1 MKIVYRVTEED
12 FMEAHNL
19 FVKNEKWSR
28 RLSRRIM
35 PWMGASIT
43 LSSIV
48 IFAFGKDRFEAVP
61 FALIGVYFLYCGF
74 ALRPFF
80 KKLYRRDPRYSHE
93 ITADITEDGVHVV
106 TSAADT
112 RLKWDSIVRFLES
125 DTIFML
131 FYSEWSFSVVPK
143 NAFAPGEVEIFRD
156 LLQRKIPQSRRG
168 SLGVTYRFSGDS
180 KKSN

>member
-12 FMEAHNL
+12 FMEARDL
-19 FVKNEKWSR
+19 LVKNEKWSR
-28 RLSRRIM
+28 RLSRRSM
-35 PWMGASIT
+35 PWMGASII

-61 FALIGVYFLYCGF
+61 FALIGVYFLYCGL

-80 KKLYRRDPRYSHE
+80 KKLYRRDPRYRHE
-93 ITADITEDGVHVV
+93 ITADITEDRVHVV

-125 DTIFML
+125 DKIFMF
-131 FYSEWSFSVVPK
+131 FYSERSFSVVPK
-143 NAFAPGEVEIFRD
+143 NAFAPGEVETFRE
-156 LLQRKIPQSRRG
+156 LLQRKIPQSQRG
-168 SLGVTYRFSGDS
+168 SLGVKYRFFGGL
-180 KKSN
+180 